1 MCSCSLA
8 RRDHNTAALQPE
20 FHHPSAFT
28 ITISADGKHA
38 STCERDQSLDKHE
51 VPDVIDVMIDGNRM
65 IGGADSPT
73 LIGIPGEF
81 LPASIHFSLSHFE
94 TLEDGRC
101 LARYVRRQS

>member
-1 MCSCSLA
+1 
-8 RRDHNTAALQPE
+8 LQPE
-20 FHHPSAFT
+20 SHHLPPL
-28 ITISADGKHA
+28 TISADGKYA

-51 VPDVIDVMIDGNRM
+51 VPEVIDVIIDGNRM
-65 IGGADSPT
+65 IGGAGSPT

-94 TLEDGRC
+94 ALKDGRC